1 MAKEKGKYIYV
12 EPASYFSPGMLAAAE
27 EWEKKHA
34 EEERKRKEA
43 DKKNKK
49 ERKP

>member
-1 MAKEKGKYIYV
+1 MAKDKGGFIYV
-12 EPASYFSPGMLAAAE
+12 EPASYFSPGMLKAAD

-43 DKKNKK
+43 EKNKKK